1 MDSKSRNASHVGE
14 LRHSFEDKN
23 AFSRC
28 EEVKTSLL
36 FSLVTFILFIHIL
49 FVLALSYPLFAGEE
63 SCKLREGIEGSL
75 STSGQV
81 MSSVLFWVLHTSER
95 DTLSI

>member
-1 MDSKSRNASHVGE
+1 
-14 LRHSFEDKN
+14 
-23 AFSRC
+23 
-28 EEVKTSLL
+28 
-36 FSLVTFILFIHIL
+36 
-49 FVLALSYPLFAGEE
+49 LFAGEE